1 MSIQNV
7 SISTKN
13 VDIAW
18 ITFNC
23 EHVVKNI
30 FKHAAIKQTGNL
42 NIFPVISD
50 CVLERKKDHEE
61 IFKNLHSIDHNL
73 RYQT

>member
-18 ITFNC
+18 ITFDS
-23 EHVVKNI
+23 EDVVKNI
-30 FKHAAIKQTGNL
+30 FKHAAIKQTGIL
-42 NIFPVISD
+42 NIFPVIPD
-50 CVLERKKDHEE
+50 CALERKKDYEE

-73 RYQT
+73 RYQI